1 MRWLLT
7 RRSLPMMKGLLRLC
21 LLLVASV
28 LHRWLLETV
37 TLLLSLVWHWMAIA
51 RSLRSTMLVASGRV
65 INDLLLLLRWLLLVI
80 NRLSLLLV
88 AMRRLTKVGLGLR
101 LGVGGIVLY
110 VSLHLLLL
118 CLLLLLP
125 LVVNRRSGV
134 LDIALTG
141 VGSLLA

>member
-1 MRWLLT
+1 
-7 RRSLPMMKGLLRLC
+7 
-21 LLLVASV
+21 
-28 LHRWLLETV
+28 
-37 TLLLSLVWHWMAIA
+37 
-51 RSLRSTMLVASGRV
+51 MLVASGRV
-65 INDLLLLLRWLLLVI
+65 INDLLLLLLRWLLLVI